1 MRVMMK
7 VSIPVEAGN
16 KALKDGSL
24 SKTMM
29 KFVEKMKP
37 EASYFLPKNGQR
49 TAIFVFDLKDPS
61 FIPVVVEPFFVGL
74 NASIAI
80 TPVMNA
86 EDMKAGVEKAMKAL

>member
-16 KALKDGSL
+16 KALKEGSL

-29 KFVEKMKP
+29 EFVEKMKP
-37 EASYFLPKNGQR
+37 EASYFLPKNGRR

-61 FIPVVVEPFFVGL
+61 SIPIAVEPFFMGL
-74 NASIAI
+74 NALVEM

-86 EDMKAGVEKAMKAL
+86 ADMKAGVEKAMKAV